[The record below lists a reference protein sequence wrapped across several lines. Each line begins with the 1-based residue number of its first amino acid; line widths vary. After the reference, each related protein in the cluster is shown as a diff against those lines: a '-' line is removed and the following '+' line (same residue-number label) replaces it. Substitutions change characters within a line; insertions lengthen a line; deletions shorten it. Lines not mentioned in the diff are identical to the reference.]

1 MIAKVIK
8 TQFDQE
14 RHISQYPENFLRKV
28 AYATVDFCISKNGV
42 WIQKIPKKEMRFK
55 QRIPKKKGLV
65 LVQILSLKQRIK
77 THLKF

>member
-42 WIQKIPKKEMRFK
+42 
-55 QRIPKKKGLV
+55 
-65 LVQILSLKQRIK
+65 
-77 THLKF
+77 